1 MAFYPPYTAAL
12 GSAVSGMNAPAGE
25 QDGSTGIS
33 SASPTRSST
42 DIASPDDSI
51 SGGSLPCDSLSCNPL
66 LQRWPGPHA
75 TPAFDRIR
83 NEHYLPAFRHA
94 LREARAEVAAIAGN
108 PGEPTFANTV
118 EALEFS
124 GRRLDDIGN
133 IFFNLNE
140 ACTDD
145 EMQRIALE
153 VSPLL
158 TAFGND
164 ISLDPVLFARVRAV
178 YDNRDSL
185 ELTVEQT
192 SLLEKTYKGFTR
204 GGAALEEADKETFR
218 ALTAELSQLSL
229 QFTQNVLAATNAF
242 VLHLTDPGQVDELP
256 ASVRDGAAA
265 EARERGLDGW
275 VITLQA
281 PSMVPFMTYSSDRK
295 LKERLWRAYNSRC
308 YGDAYDNT
316 EIVTRIVALRLRL
329 ANLLGYPTYADY
341 VLEERMARTPQRVR
355 EFLDEL
361 LERAIVP
368 ARGDV
373 REVVDFARSAGAA
386 YELMPWDYGYWQER
400 LKRAR
405 YTLDEELLK
414 PYFRLENV
422 QHGAFLLAGKL
433 YGLTFHENPDIPV
446 YHPDVRAFEVCDGD
460 GTFLAVLYMDYFPRA
475 SKRGGAWMTE
485 FRPQYVE
492 QGCEI
497 RPLISIVCNFTKPTD
512 RQPSLLTFNEVTT
525 LLHEF
530 GHALHGMLACG
541 RYPAL
546 TGTNVYRDFVELP
559 SQLMENWATEKEFL
573 DLWAV
578 HYRTGEKIPADLV
591 QKIVDAKNF
600 QAAYLHIRQV
610 SFGLSD
616 MAWHTVT
623 APVEG
628 GVAEFERRAIGK
640 AQLLPYVAGQCMAT
654 AFGHIFSGGYAAGY
668 YGYKWAEVLD
678 ADAFSLFRERGI
690 FNPDVAEAF
699 RTNILEKGGAEH
711 PMTLYVRFRGREPDS
726 RALFERMGIRDK

>member
-1 MAFYPPYTAAL
+1 MTTL
-12 GSAVSGMNAPAGE
+12 ILSITSCSEKQAG
-25 QDGSTGIS
+25 
-33 SASPTRSST
+33 
-42 DIASPDDSI
+42 
-51 SGGSLPCDSLSCNPL
+51 NPL
-66 LQRWPGPHA
+66 LEHFTTPHQ
-75 TPAFDRIR
+75 TPPFDRIETRHYEPAFDQAIEEAKQEIKTISTSAEAPDFE
-83 NEHYLPAFRHA
+83 NTIVA
-94 LREARAEVAAIAGN
+94 LDQAG
-108 PGEPTFANTV
+108 EKLSTI
-118 EALEFS
+118 S
-124 GRRLDDIGN
+124 S
-133 IFFNLNE
+133 IFFNLNS
-140 ACTDD
+140 ACTNE
-145 EMQRIALE
+145 EMQQIAQR
-153 VSPLL
+153 VSPKL
-158 TAFGND
+158 TEYGN
-164 ISLDPVLFARVRAV
+164 SVYMNPELFARVKKV
-178 YDNRDSL
+178 YESRDRQSL
-185 ELTVEQT
+185 TPEQST
-192 SLLEKTYKGFTR
+192 LLEDTWKSFIK
-204 GGAALEEADKETFR
+204 GGANLESAAQKRFQEIAM
-218 ALTAELSQLSL
+218 ELSQLGL
-229 QFTQNVLAATNAF
+229 KFDENTLAETNGFTLHITDEKDLAGLPEGAVEMAAMTAKEKELEGWLF
-242 VLHLTDPGQVDELP
+242 TLH
-256 ASVRDGAAA
+256 
-265 EARERGLDGW
+265 
-275 VITLQA
+275 A
-281 PSMVPFMTYSSDRK
+281 PSYIPFMKYADNRELREK
-295 LKERLWRAYNSRC
+295 MYRAYASR
-308 YGDAYDNT
+308 GNRDNQYDNK
-316 EIVTRIVALRLRL
+316 EVIRKMVTLRLEK
-329 ANLLGYPTYADY
+329 AQLLGYPTYADY

-405 YTLDEELLK
+405 YTLDEEQLK

-578 HYRTGEKIPADLV
+578 HYRTGEKIPSDLV

-711 PMTLYVRFRGREPDS
+711 PMTLYVRFRGHEPDS